1 MLNPDP
7 ITLTNAL
14 LPMVILGALAVVLPY
29 ILTPKTSRSH
39 RRLTLVIILS
49 GALTFLAAIVT
60 FALLQPGNIAGALIT
75 APLTTLLI
83 LAKPAAL
90 SAIIWIP
97 LLALSG
103 FTLAQRIENLRGR
116 DMVDTKPAKET
127 TK

>member
-1 MLNPDP
+1 
-7 ITLTNAL
+7 
-14 LPMVILGALAVVLPY
+14 
-29 ILTPKTSRSH
+29 
-39 RRLTLVIILS
+39 LS
-49 GALTFLAAIVT
+49 P